1 MEVDM
6 TEYVK
11 FSGCDKVVDLP
22 TAPQSELL

>member
-11 FSGCDKVVDLP
+11 FSGCDKVLDLP
-22 TAPQSELL
+22 TTPQSELF